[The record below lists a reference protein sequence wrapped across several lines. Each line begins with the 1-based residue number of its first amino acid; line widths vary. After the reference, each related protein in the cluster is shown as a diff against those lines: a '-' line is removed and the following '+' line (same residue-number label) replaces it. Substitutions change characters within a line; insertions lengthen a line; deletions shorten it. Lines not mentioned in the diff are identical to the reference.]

1 MVLRGQYLE
10 RPALIACG
18 DVTLEGLYHRGDRR
32 PSLVVCPPLAEGGM
46 DSPVA
51 AEFAWAC
58 ARAGHPS
65 LRFQHRGVGASTG
78 TQDPSRALE
87 DAEAALRHLVETA
100 PGRVAVAGIG
110 DGCETAAALARTHP
124 EIERVVLV
132 APPRAPARG
141 GTGAHVLAVVPG
153 AGPRPAFGVEVAV
166 AVIDEADERFLV
178 GLPRLGRLATDFLAR

>member
-32 PSLVVCPPLAEGGM
+32 PSLLVCPPLAEGGM

-51 AEFAWAC
+51 AELAWAC

-78 TQDPSRALE
+78 AQDPSRALE
-87 DAEAALRHLVETA
+87 DAEAALRHLAESA
-100 PGRVAVAGIG
+100 PGRAAVAGIG
-110 DGCETAAALARTHP
+110 DGCETAAALARAHP
-124 EIERVVLV
+124 EVERLVLV
-132 APPRAPARG
+132 APPRAPALG
-141 GTGAHVLAVVPG
+141 GLAARLLAIVPG
-153 AGPRPAFGVEVAV
+153 AGPRPAFEAGVVVA
-166 AVIDEADERFLV
+166 AIDEADGRFLA
-178 GLPRLGRLATDFLAR
+178 GLPRVGSLATGFLAR